1 MTVMQQLAQKS
12 NVLGRKRTIPSRQ
25 TPSIQYM
32 IKLLSGVN
40 IFFFYHRFVWEE
52 VYADAVMLMPNLLVL
67 KCRLEL

>member
-12 NVLGRKRTIPSRQ
+12 NILGRKRTIPSRQ

-52 VYADAVMLMPNLLVL
+52 VY
-67 KCRLEL
+67 